1 MTHHYDGWTGHP
13 VWRDVRTV
21 DRCTGVQRRTGHH
34 WTSAGYDWALAA
46 SKPVL
51 ENLPTA
57 PVQAGTWKQQDTLAT
72 SRVRSFHSRW

>member
-1 MTHHYDGWTGHP
+1 MTHPMMAGLDTLCGEMYARW
-13 VWRDVRTV
+13 
-21 DRCTGVQRRTGHH
+21 TGVQRRTGHH
-34 WTSAGYDWALAA
+34 WASAGYDWALAA